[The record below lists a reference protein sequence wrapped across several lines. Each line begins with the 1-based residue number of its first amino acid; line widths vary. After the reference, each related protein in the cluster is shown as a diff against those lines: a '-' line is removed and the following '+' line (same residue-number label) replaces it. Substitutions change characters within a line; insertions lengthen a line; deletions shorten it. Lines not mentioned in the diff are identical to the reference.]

1 MFGIKSSNFLMAC
14 LLSGK
19 ASLFLINPIQ
29 ANLGVESSKPVFN
42 KPIEIEVVNLIN
54 TSPEEE
60 LLANYNSDKGY
71 DYDANNDADK
81 NWRRRRHS
89 LA

>member
-1 MFGIKSSNFLMAC
+1 MAC

-60 LLANYNSDKGY
+60 FLLANYNSDKGY
-71 DYDANNDADK
+71 DYDADK
-81 NWRRRRHS
+81 NWRRRRYS